1 LAGLTSV
8 VAAFVGVALSTAA
21 AQVPGRT
28 ITIIVPFTPGNNT
41 VDILARLIGEELK
54 PRLGLPVVV
63 ENKPGASGTIGTQL
77 AARAAPDGRT
87 LLMTTAPF
95 TQSVGLFKSLPYH
108 PIKSFAPIIQVSE
121 VSIALAVHPSVPA
134 TSAQAFIDYV
144 KARPGQVNYSSPG
157 RGTPHHLTMELFRLA
172 AGIDIKHVPAR
183 GSAPAIQDLVGG
195 HVSAM
200 FLPVPVTLPL
210 AQAGQV
216 RLLAVASKDRL
227 SVVPSVPTLSEQGI
241 AGVEAGIWH
250 GLLAPAG
257 TPREIVTRYNTAVN
271 EILRSPQIAES
282 LAKQEVTV
290 VGGTPD
296 RFGEFIANDMAKWL
310 KVVKQA
316 GIIAD

>member
-1 LAGLTSV
+1 
-8 VAAFVGVALSTAA
+8 
-21 AQVPGRT
+21 
-28 ITIIVPFTPGNNT
+28 
-41 VDILARLIGEELK
+41 
-54 PRLGLPVVV
+54 
-63 ENKPGASGTIGTQL
+63 
-77 AARAAPDGRT
+77 
-87 LLMTTAPF
+87 
-95 TQSVGLFKSLPYH
+95 
-108 PIKSFAPIIQVSE
+108 
-121 VSIALAVHPSVPA
+121 
-134 TSAQAFIDYV
+134 
-144 KARPGQVNYSSPG
+144 
-157 RGTPHHLTMELFRLA
+157 
-172 AGIDIKHVPAR
+172 
-183 GSAPAIQDLVGG
+183 
-195 HVSAM
+195 M